1 MLTVEEVGKFGNVE
15 QWLLKAT
22 KFDATPQV
30 QTLGARMKSQLS
42 AATPVDTGLTANS
55 WNYTVKKETGGVR
68 LTVGNSSENG
78 FNVVQAIRHG
88 HGTGTGGYVPP
99 NDFVTPV
106 VEPLIDNATN
116 LIVRRVIS

>member
-1 MLTVEEVGKFGNVE
+1 MLTVEEVGKFGKVE
-15 QWLLKAT
+15 QWLLSAA

-30 QTLGARMKSQLS
+30 QSLGARMKSELS
-42 AATPVDTGLTANS
+42 SATPVDTGLTANS
-55 WNYTVKKETGGVR
+55 WNYTVKKGTGGVR

-78 FNVVQAIRHG
+78 FNVVQALRHG

-116 LIVRRVIS
+116 LIVRRVIA

>member
-30 QTLGARMKSQLS
+30 QTLGARMKGQLS

-78 FNVVQAIRHG
+78 FNVVQALRHG

-116 LIVRRVIS
+116 LIVRRVIA